1 MYNQSESPFNEFNLN
16 TDDKKCIYYSSN
28 SKQSPKSSLL
38 NYLNYD
44 ENSVYKYK
52 LIERKK
58 IFDELNNNEDIFI
71 NSIVSCFFFVIATKI
86 ALLIFIET
94 KNKKKIRLSQ
104 F

>member
-71 NSIVSCFFFVIATKI
+71 NSIVSLSFFFVIATKI
-86 ALLIFIET
+86 VLLIFIE
-94 KNKKKIRLSQ
+94 KNRLSQ

>member
-71 NSIVSCFFFVIATKI
+71 NSIVSLSFFFCNSYENSII
-86 ALLIFIET
+86 DFYR
-94 KNKKKIRLSQ
+94 KKIDYHS
-104 F
+104 FDT